1 MDLFLLLTG
10 ENVAKIGE
18 KKKPKNWLLEE
29 VAAYFLGNLGAT
41 LSLVLFRA

>member
-10 ENVAKIGE
+10 EKAAKIGE
-18 KKKPKNWLLEE
+18 KKTQNRLLEE